1 METKYI
7 ADLHLY
13 DAYSEGWRNHLKLG
27 LDGYAMLL
35 IREWNSSVDD
45 DDVVIIAGDIGKCC
59 PMSMD
64 VLKRLKGIKI
74 LVVGNHDLQ
83 WGQLLRDST
92 LFKGTHEFI
101 NNSGIFVSHKPDVVK
116 PNECVYH
123 IHGHHHQYDVPSMQ
137 STLNQYARDTYR
149 YNCASDLIG
158 HKPRTLQELMLQKEL
173 LLEKCRSTNLLQED
187 F

>member
-13 DAYSEGWRNHLKLG
+13 DAYSEGWRNSYGLG

-35 IREWNSSVDD
+35 LREWNDSVED

-59 PMSMD
+59 PMSIA
-64 VLKRLKGIKI
+64 VLQKLKGIKI

-83 WGQLLRDST
+83 WGSLLRDSS
-92 LFKGTHEFI
+92 LFKGTHTCV
-101 NNSGIFVSHKPDVVK
+101 NNNGIFVAHKPDIAK
-116 PNECVYH
+116 PAECVYYV
-123 IHGHHHQYDVPSMQ
+123 HGHHHQYDVPSMRA
-137 STLNQYARDTYR
+137 SLHQYARDTYR

-173 LLEKCRSTNLLQED
+173 LLERCRSAHLLQED
-187 F
+187 L